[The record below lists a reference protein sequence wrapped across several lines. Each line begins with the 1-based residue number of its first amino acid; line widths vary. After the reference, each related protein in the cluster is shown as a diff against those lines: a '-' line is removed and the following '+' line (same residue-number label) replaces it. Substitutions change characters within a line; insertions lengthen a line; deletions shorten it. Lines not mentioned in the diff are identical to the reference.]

1 MDVKIG
7 TTGDFAGHSHP
18 IHEARGLIAYYPTD
32 YRVVLQLLVGLPFL
46 TAVKLGK

>member
-1 MDVKIG
+1 MDVK
-7 TTGDFAGHSHP
+7 TKATGDFAGHSHP

-46 TAVKLGK
+46 TVVKLGK